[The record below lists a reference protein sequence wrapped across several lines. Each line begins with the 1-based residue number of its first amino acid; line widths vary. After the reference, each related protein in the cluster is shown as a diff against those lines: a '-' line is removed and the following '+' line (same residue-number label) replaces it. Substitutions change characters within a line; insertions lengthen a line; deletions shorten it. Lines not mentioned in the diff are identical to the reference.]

1 MNERT
6 IPADRSEPS
15 PFGQVPVQ
23 TYSGSAGEANRWK
36 RVAHAPTVGNAWGM
50 KRMGLPGPEGIDWLC
65 TADAAKL
72 LNMSTSGVRKLVAAD
87 KIYAAKF
94 GRELALRDKDV
105 RRYAAKPRTVGGLR
119 QGFKKN

>member
-1 MNERT
+1 MNCQIE
-6 IPADRSEPS
+6 
-15 PFGQVPVQ
+15 
-23 TYSGSAGEANRWK
+23 
-36 RVAHAPTVGNAWGM
+36 RVAHASTAGNAGDM

>member
-1 MNERT
+1 MRN
-6 IPADRSEPS
+6 
-15 PFGQVPVQ
+15 V
-23 TYSGSAGEANRWK
+23 
-36 RVAHAPTVGNAWGM
+36 
-50 KRMGLPGPEGIDWLC
+50 GLPGPENINWLC

-87 KIYAAKF
+87 KLYAAKF
-94 GRELALRDKDV
+94 GRELAFRENDV